1 MRSSHKNEKLRTF
14 LPKLLIVQLFECA
27 TVGGTD
33 MAKSEWEKMSISDAT
48 AERLSRA
55 ETRLA
60 LKDLIVLTR
69 DPEYLAGTKLDKKAA
84 AEHLV
89 RHLRG
94 IWLISKGAGLE
105 RISSLIEPA
114 YFEAFH
120 EANSMERP
128 TSKNTN

>member
-1 MRSSHKNEKLRTF
+1 MVKDEWQHKQISS
-14 LPKLLIVQLFECA
+14 
-27 TVGGTD
+27 GT
-33 MAKSEWEKMSISDAT
+33 AA
-48 AERLSRA
+48 RLSRA

-69 DPEYLAGTKLDKKAA
+69 DPDYLAGTQLDKKAA

-94 IWLISKGAGLE
+94 VWLIAKGAGLE
-105 RISSLIEPA
+105 RISNLIEPA

-120 EANSMERP
+120 AANHMERVMDKDV
-128 TSKNTN
+128 S

>member
-1 MRSSHKNEKLRTF
+1 MRTSHKIEKLRTF
-14 LPKLLIVQLFECA
+14 LSKLFITQLFRILS
-27 TVGGTD
+27 GGGPG
-33 MAKSEWEKMSISDAT
+33 MAKSEWEKMNISDAT
-48 AERLSRA
+48 AARLSRA

-69 DPEYLAGTKLDKKAA
+69 DPEYLAGTQLDKKAA

-94 IWLISKGAGLE
+94 IWLIAKGAGLE

-114 YFEAFH
+114 YFEAFNT
-120 EANSMERP
+120 ANSIERP
-128 TSKNTN
+128 ADKDPN

>member
-1 MRSSHKNEKLRTF
+1 
-14 LPKLLIVQLFECA
+14 
-27 TVGGTD
+27 
-33 MAKSEWEKMSISDAT
+33 MAKTEWEKMNISNAT

-94 IWLISKGAGLE
+94 IWLIAKGAGLE
-105 RISSLIEPA
+105 QISNLIEPA
-114 YFEAFH
+114 YFEAFNT
-120 EANSMERP
+120 ANSIERP
-128 TSKNTN
+128 TDKDAN

>member
-1 MRSSHKNEKLRTF
+1 MS
-14 LPKLLIVQLFECA
+14 
-27 TVGGTD
+27 
-33 MAKSEWEKMSISDAT
+33 KSDWERMNISGAT

-69 DPEYLAGTKLDKKAA
+69 DPEYLAGAQLDKKAA

-114 YFEAFH
+114 YFEAYNM
-120 EANSMERP
+120 ANSVERP
-128 TSKNTN
+128 ADKEAS